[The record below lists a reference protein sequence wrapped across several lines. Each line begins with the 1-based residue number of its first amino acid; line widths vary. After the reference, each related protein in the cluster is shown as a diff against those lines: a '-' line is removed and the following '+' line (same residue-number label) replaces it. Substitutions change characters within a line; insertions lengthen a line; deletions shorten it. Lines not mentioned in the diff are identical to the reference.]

1 MLGLASAVQGHKD
14 QRRVATS
21 KILFDA
27 SLRTDLLIKIL
38 LRCFAAVLMVGRTP
52 VLVCIQPA
60 SLAFDLCRN
69 GKAGHKRAGQT
80 S

>member
-52 VLVCIQPA
+52 VLVSGVLSFPGVVY
-60 SLAFDLCRN
+60 S
-69 GKAGHKRAGQT
+69 
-80 S
+80 